1 MAKSKISAGFVKQV
15 GWIGLQTGKSFINDY
30 SSNITQFAEDAKS
43 VLSDLKQG
51 KTKVVDA
58 VNDIKANGGKK
69 INDWFFSRSEET
81 DGFDFTDNSDSDF
94 DAGFQVG
101 DSESGD
107 GDVDQTPSKVLDEDS
122 MKNIAGGQINAMY
135 QIGAKQAEASMINA
149 ASISTTIDKG
159 VASIV
164 TAVNNVNSSI
174 AAIGE
179 KLDMITRVVVSQQE
193 QEESQAA
200 KETGM
205 FDSNGR
211 VTLGSWWNHVKN
223 QANGGLDTLRTY
235 APMLIGSPAELL
247 KELIDMTGFRDKN
260 LGTGIRN
267 IANKFNINENED
279 RFINRLAEKLK
290 GETINT
296 VGNDIN
302 AGVGDFVHNFLGGN
316 MMPKSLSNALD
327 SIPLFGGFIKDM
339 INGSTG
345 VRRSK
350 VLEEGS
356 SASSEYNRDTAKFDN
371 MVRTSIVEIIPDYL
385 KIIAKGVTGKEYNVS
400 IAGHVTSQTKE
411 ERQREIDSLTNF
423 SENNGGVF
431 TNTLSDSITKSF
443 NANNS
448 RGKGY
453 QIGNMGQSIDDAF
466 KEFPLDT
473 ARDQFGVLAAFYFG
487 DKIQEVATFNN
498 QLDDKFWNYLKDN
511 FPQQM
516 ATATGNKAYGNGGA
530 KRWMCIYYIDTVK
543 NQLMGAKKGVIT
555 GRNSEITSFLANIN
569 QKANN
574 IIESNNAAAAIAES
588 FGRGDEHK
596 KVSALSYAQKYHDDE
611 SSRNKQKEIDDIKEG
626 IYKQV
631 KQEILQQR
639 KKSDDDFDE
648 LVRES
653 YSSKIKGA
661 ELNSIKKD
669 IDEAYQKRL
678 LTEKR
683 SINIDTKDP
692 TSVITDTISNIEK
705 KFEKSL
711 EDASQVRTK
720 EFDFDERMGFPK
732 FANKVVELLTDIRNN
747 TSKKKSK
754 NQPDNGTWNIL
765 NTTGSGNVPPL
776 YNIWGSGDKSS
787 EEMEDDKM
795 ADALNMGAQA
805 KLNDDKRFD
814 NKDASLIQQLGS
826 KLHNSKLGTGIAQFW
841 RRLGV
846 SNNQVENQREAS
858 GEDKSGGGLSS
869 LFKGGILGFIT
880 KGAGTILKGVGSAI
894 INVIAKPILKFMLKG
909 FKSGFNDITSGVKT
923 LFGLGGESD
932 EEAKKNA
939 LTVTIP
945 EKIEKIFGFLTNK
958 QQREDARE
966 AAKVEKEKKKEE
978 EKKAK
983 EQKKQE
989 AEERKVKKQYD
1000 KMQGMT
1006 EEQRT
1011 RLQQQWEHAANNE
1024 NASEATRKKAQ
1035 EKLALINAANKFDND
1050 AYEQRQAQQKYE
1062 RTRDRLQ
1069 AYRDDE
1075 TKSQE
1080 FRDRARTRLRQVN
1093 AENYGSNFQNAL
1105 QSRQAYQEKR
1115 LAEFGEKIN
1124 KVIPGFTKFAN
1135 KMVAAGNKIWSGASS
1150 VVKGLGKAVLHPLK
1164 SFGKAITTVRDTV
1177 KKGFNGLVENIKQGG
1192 LNILEAGKAIKKQ
1205 AAENGGGIKGWSK
1218 TLTAAAGVGIGKVT
1232 SFLSG
1237 HKNET
1242 EDEKIARKEKSR
1254 EALGKVGNVLGGT
1267 GKILLGIS
1275 KMVMTAVMSMTA
1287 IKTLITS
1294 IKNVFN
1300 KSMKKLEPAVT
1311 KIVKII
1317 QPLVSKIGDTVSKLA
1332 EGLSKM
1338 VTSMQGV
1345 FKVLVNSI
1353 GKVLDSLMTA
1363 LEPVM
1368 EAVIRFATP
1377 LQSLIEG
1384 LMPVVEVLLDV
1395 GGSLLTQFI
1404 DMTTGFV
1411 TSLLP
1416 LVDTVICPA
1425 IQTIAGVIQVIAG
1438 GIQSLIGVVESGLGH
1453 VVEAIGNLAEFFTK
1467 DDSLAETGRSL
1478 QKAGLEAMEG
1488 GVEQV
1493 ERGKQTIK
1501 DAWSGG
1507 SKVNEPTTD
1516 DTDDSSSTTYESKL
1530 PTLNASTGASV
1541 DTYASGDESTAT
1553 SNGVEFD
1560 GTSVYGELGGMLES
1574 IGVLLNNIAVPL
1586 NEDIVPLIKNQWT
1599 IYQEP
1604 LLTAINNTY
1613 KNLLKPQ
1620 YELVGKIAGKQV
1632 EIADDI
1638 LTPTMVTQEVDIKND
1653 LEESVAQ
1660 QKMTQGI
1667 IQNIGGN
1674 LLAANGLLLAAAGQ
1688 TAAGN
1693 MLYQTAA
1700 GLSAQGMTTTTS
1712 GIQQYVNNNSQ
1723 LLTGKYFN
1731 LSQLYPDDPYEGYST
1746 TATTKESA
1754 TTNTPT
1760 EEVTTQPTTQSIPQ
1774 VQSSSEQY
1782 REFYERGGYASGDSQ
1797 GSFGSYLNMSQ
1808 RGCGPV
1814 ALADAANRRGGHIN
1828 AGTLAGSMASSGRYS
1843 SSRGTS
1849 VGGFLD
1855 TAASLGMGYQAGGVT
1870 AGSLKRAS
1878 ANNPITLVGSGAGFG
1893 TRSGNTH
1900 FINVV
1905 GTDNSGGA
1913 YVSNPLS
1920 GRVERRSA
1928 NDLVSGSVLGLY
1940 GSGDI
1945 TMTPGGLYDLYG
1957 AGDTFSL
1964 TSAKN
1969 ILESA
1974 STATLNGQN
1983 VGNYLAALYRNWNKY
1998 YEYTHPDIEVYYN
2011 SSLTKDQL
2019 TSNSSVANWFKNYLN
2034 NYSGLSYWS
2043 TSKTVYQK
2051 IIDDAAEYAQLVT
2064 TYKKISE
2071 AEAARKASTNSS
2083 SISATSSETSTT
2095 TSSTTTTLNR
2105 NKNTTASGTITSAEA
2120 AKWLSKIRGSAA
2132 GSAGLSDAI
2141 DRAYKEYNQKEST
2154 HNKTGADTYNLN
2166 MWWWKASLIYWDQFY
2181 EEYNKSLSGNST
2193 HLTFANWYK
2202 GLSENGLNSEKGVR
2216 WQRVAN
2222 GITAGNDP
2230 ISADIDTIEAEEAS
2244 EYLASSGISSTAT
2257 TGEQAWSLA
2266 TNPGGFTGYVST
2278 EAKYTPGSTSTEA
2291 PTTGSS
2297 FTDRF
2302 KQAMSGLTNIWNN
2315 IMGIFSL
2322 SDKSDAEQAIEDAE
2336 EDKKEKKIRA
2346 EIGNE
2351 EYEQYEDLAWQAYME
2366 ANPQAQGESDATYQT
2381 RLKNGWTD
2389 KVKQKWMNKLAGEQ
2403 ANMIDAQRYNSI
2415 SDVQEGVGS
2424 TIYGGYNQE
2433 TGLWEDG
2440 AWSTMGTSGTTNSN
2454 TSSYNTTYTGTTQ
2467 DVISYE
2473 GITQDH
2479 DVWDVYQQRYADKWP
2494 SIIQDAYKNSLT
2506 PAEIATI
2513 LSTSIWEDGAEKIVG
2528 IKSLTNTTYD
2538 GKGQRADG
2546 IMNWVSTDDKGD
2558 TVSEQ
2563 MNYMKRRYFM
2573 DTPMDGFEYNG
2584 KYRKTNEY
2592 DKDIQ
2597 AFKEMT
2603 GRSGYALALDSRY
2616 GPNLN
2621 TDLVEGS
2628 SHFYQLDLAPDK
2640 AHTASGLADYVGTAI
2655 GAYNWMMQNGYGTSN
2670 MSSYDVNSTTEQSQ
2684 VANTGN
2690 EDWTDTEGNKR
2701 TIWAYLTNTLGFS
2714 KEGAAGAMG
2723 NMYAESNYSPY
2734 ALLNHTL
2741 DDYSIEYA
2749 NKVNSTG
2756 KFPSSDPYGIVQW
2769 LGSRRDKLLTHAKS
2783 SNASIADLS
2792 MQLAFLSNEL
2802 NSDYKDVN
2810 SNMKGANDVQTASD
2824 YWQQHFE
2831 VCGEA
2836 TNKRRNAAKE
2846 AYEQFKNATNLDAS
2860 SYGTTGSTT
2869 TDLNNTL
2876 WINTLNRVIHETD
2889 VEGIHDYSQSSHPI
2903 TLDGKTLSGRPDCT
2917 GMFKYA
2923 IDYLGYDTDNIQS
2936 DTLVSSASSS
2946 NHPISKDGQPSE
2958 DFTAY
2963 SYSEVGKEGIRPGDI
2978 LVEPGHGEVGYGL
2991 VGSSIKGWNF
3001 GSDTGIAQ
3009 TQAAAA
3015 RMLNGETVQSVMEGD
3030 NIQNMSTPTYVIR
3043 PSGQL
3048 TVPVAGSASTGSSG
3062 IAGGVGMNIGKFNT
3076 ALNST
3081 AGRYGQTGS
3090 YRNSYS
3096 KTSSFGNYAFG
3107 AMGGYANFVS
3117 PEMVSVSS
3125 YSGNS
3130 GATSTMISGT
3140 GTLPAGKGINI
3151 TGVTATAP
3159 AKSSAVA
3166 GMSSSGLATQMNVP
3180 ASQKD
3185 RIRKRS
3191 GKPTKVT
3198 WHTWADDGGSTD
3210 PQILTDWWDSRECSV
3225 NYGISDN
3232 GVIKQ
3237 EIDEGYGAWTS
3248 SSPSNDSQA
3257 VTLEIANS
3265 SGARSMGEEWPI
3277 SDAAMQSAI
3286 NLTYDI
3292 AKRNGIS
3299 QFNFTR
3305 KAAKPYKNEDGA
3317 DGNWTY
3323 HRMFAQKSCPG
3334 DYIYDRT
3341 NDILNVINGALANT
3355 SATAQNS
3362 SLVNSITAAGDI
3374 PDIDMSKVSA
3384 VTGVDNGSS
3393 TWNDYDNGI
3402 LNSELFDET
3411 KANTTNI
3418 IVNRVESDQNT
3429 MMDRILEHTFNVRA
3443 VQVEELLETI
3453 IEKMDHMA
3461 TTKNEQPV
3469 TATVTQNQSSLF
3481 PSDDIPKQ
3489 VQRLAQG

>member
-15 GWIGLQTGKSFINDY
+15 GWIGLQTGKSFVSDY
-30 SSNITQFAEDAKS
+30 TSNITQFLEDGKTMFN
-43 VLSDLKQG
+43 DMKQG

-69 INDWFFSRSEET
+69 IADWFFDRSQET
-81 DGFDFTDNSDSDF
+81 DGFGDWTNNSDSDF
-94 DAGFQVG
+94 DAGYQVG
-101 DSESGD
+101 DDEGD
-107 GDVDQTPSKVLDEDS
+107 DTDQTPSKVLDEDS

-149 ASISTTIDKG
+149 ASITTSVDKG

-164 TAVNNVNSSI
+164 TAINNVNSSI
-174 AAIGE
+174 ATIGE
-179 KLDMITRVVVSQQE
+179 KLDMITRVIVSQHD
-193 QEESQAA
+193 QEEA
-200 KETGM
+200 ETSSSGNNGM
-205 FDSNGR
+205 FDSSGR
-211 VTLGSWWNHVKN
+211 VTLGSWWNNIKN
-223 QANGGLDTLRTY
+223 QAKSGMDTVNTFL
-235 APMLIGSPAELL
+235 PMIMGSPSELL
-247 KELIDMTGFRDKN
+247 KEIIDFTGFRDKN

-267 IANKFNINENED
+267 IANKFNIDEHED

-290 GETINT
+290 GQTINT
-296 VGNDIN
+296 VGNDFNEWIGN
-302 AGVGDFVHNFLGGN
+302 SIHNMLGGHT
-316 MMPKSLSNALD
+316 MPKFLNNALD
-327 SIPLFGGFIKDM
+327 SAGFVGSFVKD
-339 INGSTG
+339 IIASSAGI
-345 VRRSK
+345 RRNK
-350 VLEEGS
+350 TLQDGS
-356 SASSEYNRDTAKFDN
+356 SAVSEYNRDTAKFDN
-371 MVRTSIVEIIPDYL
+371 MVRTSIVEVIPDYL

-400 IAGHVTSQTKE
+400 TSGHVTAQTKE
-411 ERQREIDSLTNF
+411 ERQREINNLMDYSA
-423 SENNGGVF
+423 NNGGVF
-431 TNTLSDSITKSF
+431 SYELSKKISGTFS
-443 NANNS
+443 AHGV

-453 QIGNMGQSIDDAF
+453 DLSGMKKGSGKGSINEAFDEFDMDA
-466 KEFPLDT
+466 
-473 ARDQFGVLAAFYFG
+473 ARDQFGILAAFYFG
-487 DKIQEVATFNN
+487 DKLQHVAAFNN
-498 QLDDKFWNYLKDN
+498 QLNDAFWDWLKEQL
-511 FPQQM
+511 PAQLS
-516 ATATGNKAYGNGGA
+516 TATGKDYEG
-530 KRWMCIYYIDTVK
+530 KLKWMCLYYVDTVK
-543 NQLMGAKKGVIT
+543 NALEGSRSGVF
-555 GRNSEITSFLANIN
+555 NMNKEITSFLSNIN
-569 QKANN
+569 SKADS
-574 IIESNNAAAAIAES
+574 IISSNNAAAKIAES
-588 FGRGDEHK
+588 FGRGDEYKAVTAKSFAERYHNDEKSRNTEKEIEKIKDDLYK
-596 KVSALSYAQKYHDDE
+596 KVRDQILNDKSITNEEFESWRYSGSKTKEGLKY
-611 SSRNKQKEIDDIKEG
+611 RDIK
-626 IYKQV
+626 
-631 KQEILQQR
+631 R
-639 KKSDDDFDE
+639 KVDE
-648 LVRES
+648 E
-653 YSSKIKGA
+653 
-661 ELNSIKKD
+661 
-669 IDEAYQKRL
+669 YQKRL
-678 LTEKR
+678 LTEKA
-683 SINIDTKDP
+683 SIKQKQGGP
-692 TSVITDTISNIEK
+692 EVIAFDEMTISKLEK
-705 KFEKSL
+705 AFEKSQ

-720 EFDFDERMGFPK
+720 EFDLNEDALFPK
-732 FANKVVELLTDIRNN
+732 FAKDVVGLLTEIRDN
-747 TSKKKSK
+747 TSGNPKPS
-754 NQPDNGTWNIL
+754 NPSIILGNGDI
-765 NTTGSGNVPPL
+765 PPL
-776 YNIWGSGDKSS
+776 YNIWGSGNAS
-787 EEMEDDKM
+787 EDMEDDKM

-805 KLNDDKRFD
+805 KLMDDRKFD
-814 NKDASLIQQLGS
+814 NNDTALIQQQGS
-826 KLHNSKLGTGIAQFW
+826 KMHNKKLGNAISQFW
-841 RRLGV
+841 RKFGF
-846 SNNQVENQREAS
+846 SNKQADDRKEAS
-858 GEDKSGGGLSS
+858 GENSSNGGVLSFFKTGLVG
-869 LFKGGILGFIT
+869 LVT
-880 KGAGTILKGVGSAI
+880 KGASTILKGVGKAI
-894 INVIAKPILKFMLKG
+894 INIIAKPILKFMLKG

-939 LTVTIP
+939 LTITIP

-958 QQREDARE
+958 QQKEDARE

-1024 NASEATRKKAQ
+1024 NASEASRKKAQ

-1050 AYEQRQAQQKYE
+1050 AYEQRQKQQKYE
-1062 RTRDRLQ
+1062 RTRNRLQ

-1075 TKSQE
+1075 TKSEE
-1080 FRDRARTRLRQVN
+1080 FRNRARTRLRQVN

-1135 KMVAAGNKIWSGASS
+1135 KMVAAGKKIWSGASS

-1164 SFGKAITTVRDTV
+1164 SFGKAITTVKDTI

-1254 EALGKVGNVLGGT
+1254 AALGKVGNVLGGT

-1275 KMVMTAVMSMTA
+1275 KMVMTAVMSMAA

-1317 QPLVSKIGDTVSKLA
+1317 QPLVSKIGDTVSKLT

-1467 DDSLAETGRSL
+1467 NDSLAETGRSL

-1516 DTDDSSSTTYESKL
+1516 DTDDSSSTTYEAKL

-1553 SNGVEFD
+1553 SNGVEFGD
-1560 GTSVYGELGGMLES
+1560 TSVYGELGGMLES

-1688 TAAGN
+1688 TAVGN

-1746 TATTKESA
+1746 TATTKEST
-1754 TTNTPT
+1754 TTNTQT

-1774 VQSSSEQY
+1774 VQSSSGQY

-1843 SSRGTS
+1843 SSHGTS

-1945 TMTPGGLYDLYG
+1945 TMTPGGLYGLYG
-1957 AGDTFSL
+1957 SGDTDGNWTAEKAYAYYQYL
-1964 TSAKN
+1964 KN
-1969 ILESA
+1969 TTPNSELLMHIKS
-1974 STATLNGQN
+1974 
-1983 VGNYLAALYRNWNKY
+1983 
-1998 YEYTHPDIEVYYN
+1998 YYN
-2011 SSLTKDQL
+2011 MYKTYTDRRSSAGTLPNWTEPTSSNDFAITVFTKMLNDGGSKPGIATNPGWWLTK
-2019 TSNSSVANWFKNYLN
+2019 TRNSINSAIESMYTKMIYDLDTDSFSVALN
-2034 NYSGLSYWS
+2034 TGKYSSSS
-2043 TSKTVYQK
+2043 TS
-2051 IIDDAAEYAQLVT
+2051 
-2064 TYKKISE
+2064 
-2071 AEAARKASTNSS
+2071 
-2083 SISATSSETSTT
+2083 TSTT
-2095 TSSTTTTLNR
+2095 TSSTTTSTTTLNR
-2105 NKNTTASGTITSAEA
+2105 NKNTTASGTITNAEA

-2141 DRAYKEYNQKEST
+2141 DRAYKEYNQKEGT
-2154 HNKTGADTYNLN
+2154 HDKTGADTYNLN

-2202 GLSENGLNSEKGVR
+2202 GLSENGMNSEKGVR

-2230 ISADIDTIEAEEAS
+2230 ISADIDTIESEEAS

-2257 TGEQAWSLA
+2257 ASAWSLA

-2278 EAKYTPGSTSTEA
+2278 EAKYTPGSTSVEA
-2291 PTTGSS
+2291 PETGSS
-2297 FTDRF
+2297 FADRF

-2322 SDKSDAEQAIEDAE
+2322 NDKSDAEQAVEDAE

-2351 EYEQYEDLAWQAYME
+2351 EYEQYEDLAWQAYVE
-2366 ANPQAQGESDATYQT
+2366 ATPQAQGESDTTYQT

-2603 GRSGYALALDSRY
+2603 GRSGYTLALDSRY

-2670 MSSYDVNSTTEQSQ
+2670 MSSYDVNNTTEQSQ
-2684 VANTGN
+2684 VTNTSN

-2810 SNMKGANDVQTASD
+2810 NNMKGANDVQTASD

-2846 AYEQFKNATNLDAS
+2846 AYDQFKNATNLDVS
-2860 SYGTTGSTT
+2860 SYETSTVNT
-2869 TDLNNTL
+2869 SDLNNTL

-2889 VEGIHDYSQSSHPI
+2889 VEGLHDYSQSAHSI
-2903 TLDGKTLSGRPDCT
+2903 TLDGKTLQGRPDCT

-2923 IDYLGYDTDNIQS
+2923 IDYLGYDTGNIQS

-2963 SYSEVGKEGIRPGDI
+2963 SYNEVGKEGIRPGDI

-2991 VGSSIKGWNF
+2991 VGSNLKGWNF
-3001 GSDTGIAQ
+3001 GSTTGIKQ
-3009 TQAAAA
+3009 TQEAAA

-3043 PSGQL
+3043 PSGRL

-3198 WHTWADDGGSTD
+3198 WRTWADDGGSTD
-3210 PQILTDWWDSRECSV
+3210 PQILTDWWDGKDVSV

-3232 GVIKQ
+3232 GAIKQ

-3402 LNSELFDET
+3402 LNSELLDET
-3411 KANTTNI
+3411 KTNTTNI

-3469 TATVTQNQSSLF
+3469 AATVTQTQSSLF